1 MRGTDRSLTDRS
13 AARGYHGR
21 TTMHARWHL
30 SVAMAVIAL
39 TIACASVGPKTIPHD
54 NFNYTEAIRD
64 SWKEQMLLNLVG
76 LRYAEAPLFLR
87 VTSVIN
93 QYSFD
98 GRISAAT
105 KPYEG
110 AGPSAP
116 PFGVSGGY
124 SDRPTITYTPMTGA
138 DFTRSVMTPIPP
150 ARIME
155 MIQAGW
161 RADLLMRL
169 AVRSV
174 NGIGATSALGQS
186 TDPTSF
192 YEVVL
197 LMEKL
202 QNSTGLSF
210 RVEPRGSGDAAIV
223 MIPSSSTQ
231 QAQLW
236 RARLGELL
244 RLDPDRAEYRLVFGH
259 QAADGSEI
267 AMLTRSIL
275 EMLAELAMWV
285 DVPPEHV
292 ASGRTRPSADPESM
306 QELGFEPMIR
316 VRSSQDRPDD
326 AFAVVRYQGRWFW
339 VDHDDF
345 ASKRTLGL
353 MQLMFS
359 LAESGRVQEAPV
371 ITVGAGGG

>member
-1 MRGTDRSLTDRS
+1 MPGSDGPVTERGSASACRDRTAIHGWPRIS
-13 AARGYHGR
+13 AAI
-21 TTMHARWHL
+21 
-30 SVAMAVIAL
+30 AVIVL
-39 TIACASVGPKTIPHD
+39 TTACASVGPKTIPPDH
-54 NFNYTEAIRD
+54 FNYTEAIRE

-93 QYSFD
+93 QYSID
-98 GRISAAT
+98 GRVSAAT
-105 KPYEG
+105 PPYEG
-110 AGPSAP
+110 AGPTAP
-116 PFGVSGGY
+116 PLSVSGGY

-150 ARIME
+150 ERIMA

-161 RADLLMRL
+161 RADLLFRL

-174 NGIGATSALGQS
+174 NGVGETSTLGRS
-186 TDPTSF
+186 VDPTAY
-192 YEVVL
+192 YEIVL

-202 QNSTGLSF
+202 QESGSLSF
-210 RVEPRGSGDAAIV
+210 RVERRSPTEAAVIVIRGPETEEIR
-223 MIPSSSTQ
+223 
-231 QAQLW
+231 LW
-236 RARLGELL
+236 RTRLGELL
-244 RLDPDRAEYRLVFGH
+244 GLEPGRSEYRLVFGH

-275 EMLAELAMWV
+275 EMLAELALWI

-292 ASGRTRPSADPESM
+292 ASGRTRPSTDPSVMED
-306 QELGFEPMIR
+306 LGLKPMIR
-316 VRSSQDRPDD
+316 VASSVDQPDD
-326 AFAVVRYQGRWFW
+326 AFVMVRYQGVWYW
-339 VDHDDF
+339 IDHDDF
-345 ASKRTLGL
+345 PSKRTLGL

-359 LAESGRVQEAPV
+359 LAESGRAQEAPV